1 MFKYRIFAVTTVIIF
16 VFGITTIDCA
26 IAGEKLKAHGSSYM
40 VKWEQIDV
48 GDEEGH
54 VVAITESKQFYF
66 NETTGEKHPSTSIG
80 TMDINTKTGQGS
92 GKGYGTSTDT
102 DGDKTFRTWEGKTV
116 GKGHWQGTFSYIN
129 GTGKYEGI
137 KGGGTWD
144 QYSIAPKQSYVEV
157 EWEMEIPKK

>member
-1 MFKYRIFAVTTVIIF
+1 MLRYRIFAVAIVITL

-26 IAGEKLKAHGSSYM
+26 IAGEKFKAHGSSYM
-40 VKWEQIDV
+40 VKWERLEV

-54 VVAITESKQFYF
+54 VIAITESQQFYF
-66 NETTGEKHPSTSIG
+66 NETSGDKHPSTSIG
-80 TMDINTKTGQGS
+80 TMDLNTKTGQGS
-92 GKGYGTSTDT
+92 GKGYGVSIDK
-102 DGDKTFRTWEGKTV
+102 DGDKTIRTWEGKAV
-116 GKGHWQGTFSYIN
+116 GRGHWQGTFSYIK

-157 EWEMEIPKK
+157 EGEMEIPQK